1 MGSVYIEL
9 RVCFNILMY
18 VFMKKWIVVTFI

>member
-1 MGSVYIEL
+1 MGSVHLEL

-18 VFMKKWIVVTFI
+18 VLMKKWIVVTFI

>member
-1 MGSVYIEL
+1 MGSVYIEQ

-18 VFMKKWIVVTFI
+18 VFMKK